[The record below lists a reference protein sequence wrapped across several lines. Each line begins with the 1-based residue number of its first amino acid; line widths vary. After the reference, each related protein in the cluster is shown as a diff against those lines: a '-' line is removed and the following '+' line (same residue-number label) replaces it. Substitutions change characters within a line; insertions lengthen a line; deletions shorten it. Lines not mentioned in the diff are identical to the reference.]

1 MNIVELVRGSQSIRF
16 EAGYQKGW
24 YLSSLTDWLGASDD
38 KVGVVERPQAHGAFS
53 VSKSLRT
60 AKEITFRVGFEGG
73 TDQVLV
79 DAAVDELAAIGAD
92 GPVTMRV
99 TTPAGATERVVS
111 ISSAPHISDAG
122 FNTGVVSVDCV
133 ARDPR
138 RYASAAFS
146 AETGPATQGQG
157 RTWPAVWPLIW
168 PGGGSP
174 GRITLTN
181 TGTAP
186 SAPMFT
192 LVGGFDSALI
202 TCVETGS
209 RIGLDRH
216 VPNGSQVVIDTVQR
230 RAIIDGQSDV
240 SRWLQFREWEVI
252 PASSS
257 RSFQFDVV
265 NPVGLPVLRGVVSSA
280 WW

>member
-1 MNIVELVRGSQSIRF
+1 MMITLGLGANSISFADYEQS
-16 EAGYQKGW
+16 GW
-24 YLSSLTDWLGASDD
+24 VFTDLTDWFGQTDD
-38 KVGVVERPQAHGAFS
+38 KVPVQERPQAHGAFS
-53 VSKSLRT
+53 VSKSLRS
-60 AKEITFRVGFEGG
+60 ARAVSFDAFFSGSSSAEVEAAYDALASVGSE
-73 TDQVLV
+73 
-79 DAAVDELAAIGAD
+79 
-92 GPVTMRV
+92 GPVPM
-99 TTPAGATERVVS
+99 RVVS
-111 ISSAPHISDAG
+111 DSGDTTRMVSVQASSAVDNRG
-122 FNTGVVSVDCV
+122 MRFGVVSVDCV

-138 RYASAAFS
+138 RYSS
-146 AETGPATQGQG
+146 SQSVSETGPATQGQG
-157 RTWPAVWPLIW
+157 RTWPAVWPLVW